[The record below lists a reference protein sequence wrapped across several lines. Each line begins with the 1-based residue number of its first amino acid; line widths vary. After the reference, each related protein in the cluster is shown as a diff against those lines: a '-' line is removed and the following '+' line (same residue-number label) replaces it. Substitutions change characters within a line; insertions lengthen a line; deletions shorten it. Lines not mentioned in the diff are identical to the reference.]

1 MRIEPRCISRATA
14 RHHIVIMSVLCGL
27 LAVSCENDGDPVTT
41 DDASSPSTTDDSDSS
56 TSTTDD
62 SDSSTS
68 TTDDSDSSS
77 STSTDPETGNG
88 TVEIPEPPAS
98 FRVSPPQSNDEVDAA
113 AQGLI
118 ARLAEPSVQSFVGAP
133 APSART
139 EALLEL
145 HALLG
150 FPVFTDG
157 GGRLITEGFEGEGI
171 ETFWWEVWYLAAG
184 PHGGM
189 TTLADV
195 ADYLAISAAAPN
207 DLQGEDSFALRYA
220 LLREPVCAKCQLF
233 LWVRFFGNL
242 CCDVAR
248 HPG

>member
-1 MRIEPRCISRATA
+1 MHLQSDRS
-14 RHHIVIMSVLCGL
+14 
-27 LAVSCENDGDPVTT
+27 
-41 DDASSPSTTDDSDSS
+41 ASHRDHVRVVRTLGSELRERRRPGYHGRRELPIDHRRLRQLHVDHGRLRQLHVDHGRLH
-56 TSTTDD
+56 
-62 SDSSTS
+62 
-68 TTDDSDSSS
+68 SSS

-118 ARLAEPSVQSFVGAP
+118 ARLAEPSVQSFAGAP

-220 LLREPVCAKCQLF
+220 LLRDLRAAEASTVPR
-233 LWVRFFGNL
+233 VRILGKL
-242 CCDVAR
+242 VL
-248 HPG
+248 